1 MYYDVDPKGKLTTNK
16 RKQEKTTV
24 PSVWSMKYSEV
35 LLIRLPL
42 NWGEMVL
49 VMKSFIMV
57 SFTMKSAVEAEN
69 MSVGCK
75 VV

>member
-1 MYYDVDPKGKLTTNK
+1 
-16 RKQEKTTV
+16 
-24 PSVWSMKYSEV
+24 MKYSEV

-42 NWGEMVL
+42 NWGKMVL

-57 SFTMKSAVEAEN
+57 SFRMKSAVEAEN